1 MAVDQRFARGS
12 REVHPKRRQFQFQVR
27 TMNARHENKIKVVES
42 TGTAEER
49 GVYTVDSGNATHL
62 ADP

>member
-1 MAVDQRFARGS
+1 MRKD
-12 REVHPKRRQFQFQVR
+12 
-27 TMNARHENKIKVVES
+27 ARHENKIKVVES

-49 GVYTVDSGNATHL
+49 GVYTADSGNATHL